1 MELELF
7 LRLISVLAL
16 LRCVLQM
23 LSSSQ
28 MLISRELVAF
38 AQESYFLLFLLQQMS
53 PKVNQDFQP

>member
-53 PKVNQDFQP
+53 P